1 VARRP
6 LETGKSQLRF
16 PDVLRMVRSTASQTT
31 EILKLCRDLHAQ
43 VQSSED

>member
-6 LETGKSQLRF
+6 FETGKWQRRF
-16 PDVLRMVRSTASQTT
+16 PDVRRMVSSTASQTI